1 MPAQHNKR
9 LRTSGNS
16 GNASHGSAARWLHTL
31 VALGMMALVMS
42 PMWAS
47 SQIGRTVKQRPAAT
61 QQTSSTVKR
70 PTNPQPPQAARK
82 GAKGKNVKRITPQ
95 IPNANRNQ
103 TNKVF
108 LENADLLRAD
118 EAISRDYQVL
128 KGNVRFRRGDMYMF
142 CDSAYFYAETS
153 SLDAFGHVRMTQ
165 GDTLWVYSDVLH
177 YYGEQGV
184 AELRSNVRLENRS
197 TTLLTDALDYEIN
210 SNVGYYFDGGTIV
223 DNRNNTELKSQFG
236 RYELDTKQAEF
247 SRNVHLVND
256 QYEMFTD
263 MLEYNTQSHV
273 AHITTKTLIVSDSN
287 TINTTNGWYNTSA
300 DDATLYERS
309 LITAKDG
316 KTLLGDTVYYNR
328 KHNYGE
334 ARGNVVI
341 TDPSNKVIL
350 DGDRGYHDDNVHYSY
365 VTGRARAR
373 EFSQKDTIYL
383 HADTL
388 CTLINYVVND
398 SVNDSVRVLRAFN
411 QVRFFRSDVQ
421 GICDSLQLSEADTII
436 NMYRHAVVWNL
447 ERQIFGDEINIHL
460 NDSAADWAT
469 LPTGGFMAEH
479 LGEIYYDQLSG
490 KKMKAWFENKELR
503 QLDVDGNVQVI
514 MFPEE
519 KDSTYNKMV
528 NAESSHMRLNL
539 KAKQE
544 VDRITLWPEVTGK
557 VTPLY
562 LAKKADMYLPQFKWY
577 DTLRPQSPEDIYDVS
592 EEKRQLIQTI
602 EGGTRRRSGSN
613 ATAPAATVIP
623 QNNNNDNQ
631 GTNPKPDN
639 NSHE

>member
-1 MPAQHNKR
+1 MQHDKWWQMAIGA
-9 LRTSGNS
+9 RTR
-16 GNASHGSAARWLHTL
+16 HVF
-31 VALGMMALVMS
+31 VACCVMALLISPVVWAQNPVRAVKPRFDKPVMKKS
-42 PMWAS
+42 KA
-47 SQIGRTVKQRPAAT
+47 
-61 QQTSSTVKR
+61 
-70 PTNPQPPQAARK
+70 PTNPQPVQAARK
-82 GAKGKNVKRITPQ
+82 GAKGPKVSRITPQ
-95 IPNANRNQ
+95 IPKANRNQ

-108 LENADLLRAD
+108 LENAEVLSAN
-118 EAISRDYQVL
+118 EAISTDYQVL

-165 GDTLWVYSDVLH
+165 ADTLWVYSDVLH
-177 YYGEQGV
+177 YYGDQGV
-184 AELRSNVRLENRS
+184 AELRHNVRLENRS

-223 DNRNNTELKSQFG
+223 DNRNHTELSSQYG

-247 SRNVHLVND
+247 SRNVHLIND
-256 QYEMFTD
+256 RYEMFTD
-263 MLEYNTQSHV
+263 LLDYNTQTHI
-273 AHITTKTLIVSDSN
+273 AHITSETLIVSDSN

-300 DDATLYERS
+300 DDATLYQRS

-328 KHNYGE
+328 KLNYGE

-350 DGDRGYHDDNVHYSY
+350 DGDYGYHDDNAHYSY
-365 VTGRARAR
+365 VTRRARAR

-388 CTLINYVVND
+388 CTLINHVVND

-411 QVRFFRSDVQ
+411 QVRFYRSDIQ

-447 ERQIFGDEINIHL
+447 ERQIFGDEINVHL
-460 NDSAADWAT
+460 NDSTADWAT

-514 MFPEE
+514 MFPQE

-528 NAESSHMRLNL
+528 NAESSYMRLNL
-539 KAKQE
+539 KPKQE
-544 VDRITLWPEVTGK
+544 VDRITMWPEVSGK
-557 VTPLY
+557 VTPLF
-562 LAKKADMYLPQFKWY
+562 LAKKADMYLPQFQWY
-577 DTLRPQSPEDIYDVS
+577 DALRPKTPDDIYDVS
-592 EEKRQLIQTI
+592 DELKQVMRSIQ
-602 EGGTRRRSGSN
+602 GGTRRRSGSG
-613 ATAPAATVIP
+613 ASAPAADSAVSSVE
-623 QNNNNDNQ
+623 
-631 GTNPKPDN
+631 TNLQISD
-639 NSHE
+639 SHE

>member
-1 MPAQHNKR
+1 MSASHDKRPWSVNSR
-9 LRTSGNS
+9 LR
-16 GNASHGSAARWLHTL
+16 HVIAACC
-31 VALGMMALVMS
+31 VMALMMS
-42 PMWAS
+42 PVVLA
-47 SQIGRTVKQRPAAT
+47 QT
-61 QQTSSTVKR
+61 TSSRSIKPRVTQPVKKKPA
-70 PTNPQPPQAARK
+70 PTNPQPAQAARK
-82 GAKGKNVKRITPQ
+82 GAKGSKVSRITPQ
-95 IPNANRNQ
+95 IPKANRNQ

-108 LENADLLRAD
+108 LENADVLSAN
-118 EAISRDYQVL
+118 EAISTDYQVL

-177 YYGEQGV
+177 YYGNQGV
-184 AELRSNVRLENRS
+184 AELRHNVRLENRS

-223 DNRNNTELKSQFG
+223 DNRNNTELSSQYG

-247 SRNVHLVND
+247 SRDVHLVND
-256 QYEMFTD
+256 RYEMFTELLD
-263 MLEYNTQSHV
+263 YNTQSHI
-273 AHITTKTLIVSDSN
+273 AHITSETLIVSDSN

-300 DDATLYERS
+300 DDATLYERA
-309 LITAKDG
+309 LIKAKDG
-316 KTLLGDTVYYNR
+316 KTLQGDTVYYNR
-328 KHNYGE
+328 SHNYGE

-350 DGDRGYHDDNVHYSY
+350 DGDYGYHDDNAHYSY
-365 VTGRARAR
+365 VTRRARAR

-388 CTLINYVVND
+388 CTLINHVVND
-398 SVNDSVRVLRAFN
+398 SVNNSVRVLRAFN
-411 QVRFFRSDVQ
+411 QVRFYRSDVQ

-436 NMYRHAVVWNL
+436 NMYRHAVVWNQ

-490 KKMKAWFENKELR
+490 KKMKAWFEEKELR
-503 QLDVDGNVQVI
+503 RLDVDGNVQVI
-514 MFPEE
+514 MFPQE

-528 NAESSHMRLNL
+528 NAESSYMRLNL
-539 KAKQE
+539 KPKQE
-544 VDRITLWPEVTGK
+544 VDRITMWPEVTGK

-562 LAKKADMYLPQFKWY
+562 LARKADMYLPQFHWY
-577 DTLRPQSPEDIYDVS
+577 DMLRPQTPDDIFDLT
-592 EEKRQLIQTI
+592 EEQRNLWKSV

-613 ATAPAATVIP
+613 AGVVTQPTQDKETTLQPVEMP
-623 QNNNNDNQ
+623 
-631 GTNPKPDN
+631 
-639 NSHE
+639 

>member
-1 MPAQHNKR
+1 MVWAQ
-9 LRTSGNS
+9 
-16 GNASHGSAARWLHTL
+16 
-31 VALGMMALVMS
+31 
-42 PMWAS
+42 
-47 SQIGRTVKQRPAAT
+47 QRPSRFVKPNKTAT
-61 QQTSSTVKR
+61 TGKVKR
-70 PTNPQPPQAARK
+70 PTNPQPVQAARK
-82 GAKGKNVKRITPQ
+82 GAKGPKVSRITPQ
-95 IPNANRNQ
+95 IPKANRNQ

-108 LENADLLRAD
+108 LENADILKAN
-118 EAISRDYQVL
+118 EAISTDYQVL

-142 CDSAYFYAETS
+142 CDSAYFYPETS
-153 SLDAFGHVRMTQ
+153 SLDAFGNVRMTQ

-177 YYGEQGV
+177 YYGDQGV

-197 TTLLTDALDYEIN
+197 TTLVTDALDYEIN

-223 DNRNNTELKSQFG
+223 DNRNNTELSSQYG

-247 SRNVHLVND
+247 SRDVHLIND
-256 QYEMFTD
+256 RYEMFTD
-263 MLEYNTQSHV
+263 LLDYNTQSHI
-273 AHITTKTLIVSDSN
+273 ARITSETYIVSDSN

-300 DDATLYERS
+300 DDATLYQRA

-328 KHNYGE
+328 KRNYGE

-341 TDPSNKVIL
+341 TDPGNKVIL
-350 DGDRGYHDDNVHYSY
+350 DGDYGYHDDNAHYSY
-365 VTGRARAR
+365 VTGKARAR

-388 CTLINYVVND
+388 CTLINYVVRD
-398 SVNDSVRVLRAFN
+398 SLGGDSVRVLRAFN
-411 QVRFFRSDVQ
+411 QVRFYRTDVQ
-421 GICDSLQLSEADTII
+421 GICDSLQLSEQDTII

-479 LGEIYYDQLSG
+479 LGETYYDQLSG
-490 KKMKAWFENKELR
+490 KKMKAWFQDKELR

-528 NAESSHMRLNL
+528 NAESSYLRLNL

-544 VDRITLWPEVTGK
+544 VDRIVMWPEVSGK

-577 DTLRPQSPEDIYDVS
+577 DALRPHSPEDIYDVS
-592 EEKRQLIQTI
+592 DELKQLVNTI
-602 EGGTRRRSGSN
+602 EGGTRRRMGSGAAVETVES
-613 ATAPAATVIP
+613 APATTLQP
-623 QNNNNDNQ
+623 N
-631 GTNPKPDN
+631 
-639 NSHE
+639 E

>member
-1 MPAQHNKR
+1 MSASHDKRPWSVNSR
-9 LRTSGNS
+9 LR
-16 GNASHGSAARWLHTL
+16 HVIAACC
-31 VALGMMALVMS
+31 VMALMMS
-42 PMWAS
+42 PVVLA
-47 SQIGRTVKQRPAAT
+47 QT
-61 QQTSSTVKR
+61 TSSRSIKPRVTQPVKKKPA
-70 PTNPQPPQAARK
+70 PTNPQPAQAARK
-82 GAKGKNVKRITPQ
+82 GAKGPKVSRITPQ
-95 IPNANRNQ
+95 IPKANRNQ

-108 LENADLLRAD
+108 LENADVLSAN
-118 EAISRDYQVL
+118 EAISTDYQVL

-177 YYGEQGV
+177 YYGNQGV
-184 AELRSNVRLENRS
+184 AELRHNVRLENRS

-223 DNRNNTELKSQFG
+223 DNRNNTELSSQYG

-247 SRNVHLVND
+247 SRDVHLVND
-256 QYEMFTD
+256 RYEMFTELLD
-263 MLEYNTQSHV
+263 YNTQSHI
-273 AHITTKTLIVSDSN
+273 AHITSETLIVSDSN

-300 DDATLYERS
+300 DDATLYERA
-309 LITAKDG
+309 LIKAKDG
-316 KTLLGDTVYYNR
+316 KTLQGDTVYYNR
-328 KHNYGE
+328 SHNYGE

-350 DGDRGYHDDNVHYSY
+350 DGDYGYHDDNAHYSY
-365 VTGRARAR
+365 VTRRARAR

-388 CTLINYVVND
+388 CTLINHVVND

-411 QVRFFRSDVQ
+411 QVRFYRSDVQ

-436 NMYRHAVVWNL
+436 NMYRHAVVWNQ

-490 KKMKAWFENKELR
+490 KKMKAWFEEKELR
-503 QLDVDGNVQVI
+503 RLDVDGNVQVI
-514 MFPEE
+514 MFPQE

-528 NAESSHMRLNL
+528 NAESSYMRLNL
-539 KAKQE
+539 KPKQE
-544 VDRITLWPEVTGK
+544 VDRITMWPEVTGK

-562 LAKKADMYLPQFKWY
+562 LARKADMYLPQFHWY
-577 DTLRPQSPEDIYDVS
+577 DMLRPQTPDDIFDLT
-592 EEKRQLIQTI
+592 EEQRSLWKSV

-613 ATAPAATVIP
+613 AGVVSQPTQDKETTP
-623 QNNNNDNQ
+623 Q
-631 GTNPKPDN
+631 PVEMP
-639 NSHE
+639 

>member
-1 MPAQHNKR
+1 MAVY
-9 LRTSGNS
+9 SGKQYRS
-16 GNASHGSAARWLHTL
+16 GASRWRQVI
-31 VALGMMALVMS
+31 VACCVMALMMS
-42 PMWAS
+42 PMLWA
-47 SQIGRTVKQRPAAT
+47 QQPQRSTRVRAAAPR
-61 QQTSSTVKR
+61 SSTIKR
-70 PTNPQPPQAARK
+70 PTNPQPAQAARK
-82 GAKGKNVKRITPQ
+82 GSKGRSVSRITPQ
-95 IPNANRNQ
+95 IPKANRNQ

-108 LENADLLRAD
+108 LENADILKAN
-118 EAISRDYQVL
+118 EYISRDYQVL

-153 SLDAFGHVRMTQ
+153 SLDAFGNVRMTQ

-177 YYGEQGV
+177 YYGDQGV

-223 DNRNNTELKSQFG
+223 DNRNNTELKSQYG

-247 SRNVHLVND
+247 SRDVHLIND
-256 QYEMFTD
+256 RYEMFTD
-263 MLEYNTQSHV
+263 MLDYNTQTHI
-273 AHITTKTLIVSDSN
+273 AHITSETLIVSDSN

-300 DDATLYERS
+300 DDATLYERAV
-309 LITAKDG
+309 ITAKDG

-328 KHNYGE
+328 KRNYGE

-350 DGDRGYHDDNVHYSY
+350 DGDYGYHDDNAHYSY
-365 VTGRARAR
+365 VTRRARAR

-388 CTLINYVVND
+388 CTLINHVVND

-411 QVRFFRSDVQ
+411 QVRFYRNDVQ

-436 NMYRHAVVWNL
+436 NMYNHAVVWNL
-447 ERQIFGDEINIHL
+447 ERQIFGDEINVHL
-460 NDSAADWAT
+460 NDSAADWAM
-469 LPTGGFMAEH
+469 LPLGGFMAEH

-490 KKMKAWFENKELR
+490 KKMKAWFEEKELR
-503 QLDVDGNVQVI
+503 RLDVDGNVQVI
-514 MFPEE
+514 MFPQE

-528 NAESSHMRLNL
+528 SAESSYMRLNL
-539 KAKQE
+539 KPKQE
-544 VDRITLWPEVTGK
+544 VDRITMWPEVSGK

-562 LAKKADMYLPQFKWY
+562 LAKKADLYLPQFQWY
-577 DTLRPQSPEDIYDVS
+577 DALRPKSPDDIYDVS
-592 EEKRQLIQTI
+592 EELKQLMRTIQ
-602 EGGTRRRSGSN
+602 GGTRRRAGAN
-613 ATAPAATVIP
+613 AGLASSSPDQAASETTL
-623 QNNNNDNQ
+623 QNSD
-631 GTNPKPDN
+631 P
-639 NSHE
+639 SHE

>member
-1 MPAQHNKR
+1 MPALPEKRHEAVGNKCRAKGYGR
-9 LRTSGNS
+9 LRHAWIAGC
-16 GNASHGSAARWLHTL
+16 LM
-31 VALGMMALVMS
+31 VMMMS
-42 PMWAS
+42 PVIWAQQPS
-47 SQIGRTVKQRPAAT
+47 RAVKPVVQAK
-61 QQTSSTVKR
+61 SVKR
-70 PTNPQPPQAARK
+70 PTNPQPVQAARK
-82 GAKGKNVKRITPQ
+82 GAKGPKVSRITPQ
-95 IPNANRNQ
+95 IPKANRNQ

-108 LENADLLRAD
+108 LENADYLSAN
-118 EAISRDYQVL
+118 EAISTDYQVL

-142 CDSAYFYAETS
+142 CDSAYFHAETS
-153 SLDAFGHVRMTQ
+153 SLDAFGNVRMTQ

-177 YYGEQGV
+177 YYGDQGV

-197 TTLLTDALDYEIN
+197 TTLVTDALDYEIN

-223 DNRNNTELKSQFG
+223 DNRNNTELSSQYG

-247 SRNVHLVND
+247 SRDVHLIND
-256 QYEMFTD
+256 RYEMFTD
-263 MLEYNTQSHV
+263 LLDYNTQSHI
-273 AHITTKTLIVSDSN
+273 AHITSETLIVSDSN

-300 DDATLYERS
+300 DDATLYQRA
-309 LITAKDG
+309 LISAKDG
-316 KTLLGDTVYYNR
+316 KTLQGDTVYYNR
-328 KHNYGE
+328 KRNYGE

-350 DGDRGYHDDNVHYSY
+350 DGNYGYHDDNAHYSY

-388 CTLINYVVND
+388 CTLINHVVTD
-398 SVNDSVRVLRAFN
+398 SLNDSVRVLRAFN
-411 QVRFFRSDVQ
+411 QVRFYRSDVQ

-447 ERQIFGDEINIHL
+447 ERQIFGDEINVHL

-490 KKMKAWFENKELR
+490 KKMKAWFEDKELR
-503 QLDVDGNVQVI
+503 RLDVDGNVQVI
-514 MFPEE
+514 MFPQE

-528 NAESSHMRLNL
+528 NAESSYLRLNL

-544 VDRITLWPEVTGK
+544 VDRITMWPEVSGK

-562 LAKKADMYLPQFKWY
+562 LARKADLYLPQFKWY
-577 DTLRPQSPEDIYDVS
+577 DLLRPKSPDDIYDVS
-592 EEKRQLIQTI
+592 EELKQLMRTI
-602 EGGTRRRSGSN
+602 EGGTRRRSGS
-613 ATAPAATVIP
+613 AAATTAVYVSDRAP
-623 QNNNNDNQ
+623 EPGGA
-631 GTNPKPDN
+631 GTSDSTTLQTSSDQP
-639 NSHE
+639 

>member
-1 MPAQHNKR
+1 MSASPDKRPWSVNSR
-9 LRTSGNS
+9 LR
-16 GNASHGSAARWLHTL
+16 HVIAACC
-31 VALGMMALVMS
+31 VMALMMS
-42 PMWAS
+42 PVVLA
-47 SQIGRTVKQRPAAT
+47 QT
-61 QQTSSTVKR
+61 TSSRSIKPRVTQPVKKKPA
-70 PTNPQPPQAARK
+70 PTNPQPAQAARK
-82 GAKGKNVKRITPQ
+82 GAKGPTVSRITPQ
-95 IPNANRNQ
+95 IPKANRNQ

-108 LENADLLRAD
+108 LENADVLSAN
-118 EAISRDYQVL
+118 EAISTDYQVL

-177 YYGEQGV
+177 YYGNQGV
-184 AELRSNVRLENRS
+184 AELRHNVRLENRS

-223 DNRNNTELKSQFG
+223 DNRNNTELSSQYG

-247 SRNVHLVND
+247 SRDVHLVND
-256 QYEMFTD
+256 RYEMFTELLD
-263 MLEYNTQSHV
+263 YNTQSHI
-273 AHITTKTLIVSDSN
+273 AHITSETLIVSDSN

-300 DDATLYERS
+300 DDATLYERA
-309 LITAKDG
+309 LIKAKDG
-316 KTLLGDTVYYNR
+316 KTLQGDTVYYNR
-328 KHNYGE
+328 SHNYGE

-350 DGDRGYHDDNVHYSY
+350 DGDYGYHDDNAHYSY
-365 VTGRARAR
+365 VTRRARAR

-388 CTLINYVVND
+388 CTLINHVVND

-411 QVRFFRSDVQ
+411 QVRFYRSDVQ

-436 NMYRHAVVWNL
+436 NMYRHAVVWNQ

-460 NDSAADWAT
+460 NDSVADWAT

-490 KKMKAWFENKELR
+490 KKMKAWFEEKELR
-503 QLDVDGNVQVI
+503 RLDVDGNVQVI
-514 MFPEE
+514 MFPQE

-528 NAESSHMRLNL
+528 NAESSYMRLNL
-539 KAKQE
+539 KPKQE
-544 VDRITLWPEVTGK
+544 VDRITMWPEVSGK

-562 LAKKADMYLPQFKWY
+562 LARKADMYLPQFHWY
-577 DTLRPQSPEDIYDVS
+577 DMLRPQSPDDIFDLT
-592 EEKRQLIQTI
+592 EEQRNLWKSV

-613 ATAPAATVIP
+613 AGVVTLPTQDKETTLQSVEMP
-623 QNNNNDNQ
+623 
-631 GTNPKPDN
+631 
-639 NSHE
+639 

>member
-1 MPAQHNKR
+1 MLGSLDKR
-9 LRTSGNS
+9 NRTND
-16 GNASHGSAARWLHTL
+16 ARWRHIFMVCCLIAFM
-31 VALGMMALVMS
+31 VS
-42 PMWAS
+42 PMVWAQNPSRAVRPS
-47 SQIGRTVKQRPAAT
+47 SFKHSKSAE
-61 QQTSSTVKR
+61 
-70 PTNPQPPQAARK
+70 PTNPQTAQAARK
-82 GAKGKNVKRITPQ
+82 GAKGPKVSRITPQ
-95 IPNANRNQ
+95 IPSANRNQ

-108 LENADLLRAD
+108 LENADVLKAN
-118 EAISRDYQVL
+118 EAISTDYQVL

-142 CDSAYFYAETS
+142 CDSAYFYSETS

-177 YYGEQGV
+177 YYGDQGV

-223 DNRNNTELKSQFG
+223 DNRNNTELTSKYG

-247 SRNVHLVND
+247 SRDVHLIND
-256 QYEMFTD
+256 RYEMFTD
-263 MLEYNTQSHV
+263 LLDYNTMT
-273 AHITTKTLIVSDSN
+273 HIANITSETLIVSDSN

-300 DDATLYERS
+300 DDATLYERA

-316 KTLLGDTVYYNR
+316 KTLEGDTVYYNR
-328 KHNYGE
+328 NRNYGE

-341 TDPSNKVIL
+341 TDPNNKVIL
-350 DGDRGYHDDNVHYSY
+350 DGEYGYHDDNAHYSY
-365 VTGRARAR
+365 VTRHARAR

-388 CTLINYVVND
+388 CTLINHVVND

-411 QVRFFRSDVQ
+411 QVRFYRSDIQ
-421 GICDSLQLSEADTII
+421 GICDSLQVSEADTII

-447 ERQIFGDEINIHL
+447 QRQIFGDEINVHL

-490 KKMKAWFENKELR
+490 KKMKAWFEDKELR
-503 QLDVDGNVQVI
+503 RLDVDGNVQVI
-514 MFPEE
+514 MFPQED
-519 KDSTYNKMV
+519 DSTYNKMV
-528 NAESSHMRLNL
+528 NAESSYLRLNL
-539 KAKQE
+539 KPKQE
-544 VDRITLWPEVTGK
+544 VDRITMWPEVSGK
-557 VTPLY
+557 VTPLF

-577 DTLRPQSPEDIYDVS
+577 DALRPKTPDDIYDVS
-592 EEKRQLIQTI
+592 DELKELVNSI
-602 EGGTRRRSGSN
+602 EGGTRRRGGSRQAGN
-613 ATAPAATVIP
+613 TATQVSETPGSLTSESADEP
-623 QNNNNDNQ
+623 
-631 GTNPKPDN
+631 
-639 NSHE
+639 

>member
-1 MPAQHNKR
+1 MVASPNKWK
-9 LRTSGNS
+9 GIF
-16 GNASHGSAARWLHTL
+16 NARYRH
-31 VALGMMALVMS
+31 ALMACCLMALMMS
-42 PMWAS
+42 PMVWAQTPRS
-47 SQIGRTVKQRPAAT
+47 TKPRTAMQRP
-61 QQTSSTVKR
+61 KR
-70 PTNPQPPQAARK
+70 PQPTNPQPAQAARK
-82 GAKGKNVKRITPQ
+82 GAKGPKVSRITPQ
-95 IPNANRNQ
+95 IPKANRNQ
-103 TNKVF
+103 SNKVF
-108 LENADLLRAD
+108 LENADILSAN
-118 EAISRDYQVL
+118 EAISTDYQVL

-153 SLDAFGHVRMTQ
+153 SLDAFGNVRMTQ

-177 YYGEQGV
+177 YYGDQGV
-184 AELRSNVRLENRS
+184 AELRNNVRLENRS

-223 DNRNNTELKSQFG
+223 DNRNNTELSSQYG

-256 QYEMFTD
+256 RYEMFTD
-263 MLEYNTQSHV
+263 LLDYNTQSHI
-273 AHITTKTLIVSDSN
+273 AHITSETYIVSDSN

-300 DDATLYERS
+300 DDATLYERA

-316 KTLLGDTVYYNR
+316 KTLQGDTVYYNR
-328 KHNYGE
+328 NRNFGE
-334 ARGNVVI
+334 ARGDVVI

-350 DGDRGYHDDNVHYSY
+350 DGDYGYHDDNVHYSY

-388 CTLINYVVND
+388 CTLINYVVKD
-398 SVNDSVRVLRAFN
+398 SLGGDSVRVLRAFN
-411 QVRFFRSDVQ
+411 QVRFYRSDVQ

-436 NMYRHAVVWNL
+436 NMYDHAVVWNL

-503 QLDVDGNVQVI
+503 QLDVDGNVEVI
-514 MFPEE
+514 MFPQED
-519 KDSTYNKMV
+519 DSTYNKMV
-528 NAESSHMRLNL
+528 NAESSYLRLNL
-539 KAKQE
+539 KPKQE
-544 VDRITLWPEVTGK
+544 VDRIAMWPEVTGR

-562 LAKKADMYLPQFKWY
+562 LARKTDLYLPQFQWY
-577 DTLRPQSPEDIYDVS
+577 DALRPKTPDDIYDVS
-592 EEKRQLIQTI
+592 DELKQLTQTI
-602 EGGTRRRSGSN
+602 QGGKRRRSGSN
-613 ATAPAATVIP
+613 AGDASAQSTEATIA
-623 QNNNNDNQ
+623 
-631 GTNPKPDN
+631 TNPQPLEKP
-639 NSHE
+639 

>member
-1 MPAQHNKR
+1 MGFINKHR
-9 LRTSGNS
+9 VSGS
-16 GNASHGSAARWLHTL
+16 RWLHVV
-31 VALGMMALVMS
+31 VACFMMAVLMS
-42 PMWAS
+42 PMVWAGQPS
-47 SQIGRTVKQRPAAT
+47 RLVKPQ
-61 QQTSSTVKR
+61 VKA
-70 PTNPQPPQAARK
+70 PPQPAQAAKK
-82 GAKGKNVKRITPQ
+82 GSKGPKISRITPQ

-108 LENADLLRAD
+108 LENADILKAN
-118 EAISRDYQVL
+118 EAVSRDYQVL

-153 SLDAFGHVRMTQ
+153 SLDAFGNVRMTQ

-177 YYGEQGV
+177 YYGDQGV

-223 DNRNNTELKSQFG
+223 DNRNNTELSSRYG

-247 SRNVHLVND
+247 SRDVHLVND
-256 QYEMFTD
+256 RYEMFTD
-263 MLEYNTQSHV
+263 LLDYNTQSHI
-273 AHITTKTLIVSDSN
+273 AHITSQTLIVSDSN

-328 KHNYGE
+328 KRNYGE
-334 ARGNVVI
+334 ARGDVVI
-341 TDPSNKVIL
+341 TDPGNKVIL
-350 DGDRGYHDDNVHYSY
+350 DGNYGYHDDNAHYSY

-388 CTLINYVVND
+388 CTLINHVVND

-411 QVRFFRSDVQ
+411 QVRFYRNDVQ

-436 NMYRHAVVWNL
+436 NMYNHAVVWNL
-447 ERQIFGDEINIHL
+447 QRQIFGDEINVHL

-490 KKMKAWFENKELR
+490 KKMKAWFEDKELR
-503 QLDVDGNVQVI
+503 RLDVDGNVQVI
-514 MFPEE
+514 MFPQE

-528 NAESSHMRLNL
+528 NAESSYMCLNL
-539 KAKQE
+539 KPKQE
-544 VDRITLWPEVTGK
+544 VDRITMWPEVSGK

-562 LAKKADMYLPQFKWY
+562 LAKKIDLYLPQFQWY
-577 DTLRPQSPEDIYDVS
+577 DALRPKSPDDIYDVS
-592 EEKRQLIQTI
+592 DELKQIVNSIQ
-602 EGGTRRRSGSN
+602 GGTRHRSGSN
-613 ATAPAATVIP
+613 ANAATQVVNELSSSSTL
-623 QNNNNDNQ
+623 QNTVQ
-631 GTNPKPDN
+631 P
-639 NSHE
+639 

>member
-1 MPAQHNKR
+1 MFASHNKR
-9 LRTSGNS
+9 HSTVNSRLR
-16 GNASHGSAARWLHTL
+16 HVI
-31 VALGMMALVMS
+31 VACCLMALMMS
-42 PMWAS
+42 PVVWAQNPVKS
-47 SQIGRTVKQRPAAT
+47 VKTRSVQTVNKHKP
-61 QQTSSTVKR
+61 S
-70 PTNPQPPQAARK
+70 NPQPPQAARK
-82 GAKGKNVKRITPQ
+82 GAKGPKVTRITPQ
-95 IPNANRNQ
+95 IPKANRNQ

-108 LENADLLRAD
+108 LENADLLKAD
-118 EAISRDYQVL
+118 ENISRDYQVL

-177 YYGEQGV
+177 YYGDQGV

-223 DNRNNTELKSQFG
+223 DNRNNTELSSAYG

-247 SRNVHLVND
+247 SRDVHLVND
-256 QYEMFTD
+256 RYEMFTD
-263 MLEYNTQSHV
+263 LLDYNTQSHI
-273 AHITTKTLIVSDSN
+273 AHITSETLIVSDSN

-300 DDATLYERS
+300 DDATLYERA

-328 KHNYGE
+328 SRNYGE

-341 TDPSNKVIL
+341 TDPGNKVIL
-350 DGDRGYHDDNVHYSY
+350 DGNYGYHDDNAHYSF

-388 CTLINYVVND
+388 CTLINHVVTD

-411 QVRFFRSDVQ
+411 QVRFYRNDVQ

-436 NMYRHAVVWNL
+436 NMYNHAVVWNL
-447 ERQIFGDEINIHL
+447 ERQIFGDEINVHL

-490 KKMKAWFENKELR
+490 KKMKAWFEDKELR
-503 QLDVDGNVQVI
+503 RLDVDGNVQVI
-514 MFPEE
+514 MFPQE

-528 NAESSHMRLNL
+528 NAESSFMRLNL

-544 VDRITLWPEVTGK
+544 VDRIIMWPEVSGR

-562 LAKKADMYLPQFKWY
+562 LAKKSDMYLPQFQWY
-577 DTLRPQSPEDIYDVS
+577 DALRPKTPDDIYDVS
-592 EEKRQLIQTI
+592 EELKQVMKSIQ
-602 EGGTRRRSGSN
+602 GGTRRRSGSN
-613 ATAPAATVIP
+613 ANAVVPENTSVSTELS
-623 QNNNNDNQ
+623 
-631 GTNPKPDN
+631 TPKTDDKP
-639 NSHE
+639 

>member
-1 MPAQHNKR
+1 MVASNNK
-9 LRTSGNS
+9 LKGIF
-16 GNASHGSAARWLHTL
+16 NARYRHVM
-31 VALGMMALVMS
+31 VACCMMALLMS
-42 PMWAS
+42 PVVWAQNPARVS
-47 SQIGRTVKQRPAAT
+47 KSRP
-61 QQTSSTVKR
+61 VIRNKR
-70 PTNPQPPQAARK
+70 PLPTNPQPVQAARR
-82 GAKGKNVKRITPQ
+82 GAKGPTVSRITPQ
-95 IPNANRNQ
+95 IPKASRNQ
-103 TNKVF
+103 SNKVF
-108 LENADLLRAD
+108 LENADILCAN
-118 EAISRDYQVL
+118 EAISTDYQVL

-153 SLDAFGHVRMTQ
+153 SLDAFGNVRMTQ

-177 YYGEQGV
+177 YYGDQGV
-184 AELRSNVRLENRS
+184 AELRNNVRLENRS

-210 SNVGYYFDGGTIV
+210 SNVGYYFEGGTIV
-223 DNRNNTELKSQFG
+223 DNRNNTELSSRFG

-247 SRNVHLVND
+247 SRDVHLVND
-256 QYEMFTD
+256 RYEMFTD
-263 MLEYNTQSHV
+263 LLDYNTQTHI
-273 AHITTKTLIVSDSN
+273 AHITSETYIVSDSN

-300 DDATLYERS
+300 DDATLYERA

-316 KTLLGDTVYYNR
+316 KTLQGDTVYYNR
-328 KHNYGE
+328 KRNYGE
-334 ARGNVVI
+334 ARGDVVI

-350 DGDRGYHDDNVHYSY
+350 DGDYGYHDDNVHYSY

-373 EFSQKDTIYL
+373 EFSQQDTIYL

-388 CTLINYVVND
+388 CTLINYVVKD
-398 SVNDSVRVLRAFN
+398 SVGGDSVRVLRAFN
-411 QVRFFRSDVQ
+411 QVRFYRSDVQ

-436 NMYRHAVVWNL
+436 NMYDHAVVWNL

-514 MFPEE
+514 MFPQED
-519 KDSTYNKMV
+519 DSTYNKMV
-528 NAESSHMRLNL
+528 NAESSYLRLNL

-544 VDRITLWPEVTGK
+544 VDCIAMWPEVSGR

-562 LAKKADMYLPQFKWY
+562 LARKTDMYLPQFQWY
-577 DTLRPQSPEDIYDVS
+577 EALRPKSPEDIYDVS
-592 EEKRQLIQTI
+592 DELKQLTQSIQ
-602 EGGTRRRSGSN
+602 GGTRRRSGSN
-613 ATAPAATVIP
+613 ADAAVQPADTTITTTP
-623 QNNNNDNQ
+623 Q
-631 GTNPKPDN
+631 PLEKP
-639 NSHE
+639 

>member
-1 MPAQHNKR
+1 MLDSRDKR
-9 LRTSGNS
+9 HSIVS
-16 GNASHGSAARWLHTL
+16 SRWWHAL
-31 VALGMMALVMS
+31 VACLVMALLMS
-42 PMWAS
+42 PMVWA
-47 SQIGRTVKQRPAAT
+47 QQRPSRFVKPNKTAT
-61 QQTSSTVKR
+61 TGKVKR
-70 PTNPQPPQAARK
+70 PTNPQPVQAARK
-82 GAKGKNVKRITPQ
+82 GAKGPKVSRITPQ
-95 IPNANRNQ
+95 IPKANRNQ

-108 LENADLLRAD
+108 LENADILKAN
-118 EAISRDYQVL
+118 EAISTDYQVL

-142 CDSAYFYAETS
+142 CDSAYFYPETS
-153 SLDAFGHVRMTQ
+153 SLDAFGNVRMTQ

-177 YYGEQGV
+177 YYGDQGV

-197 TTLLTDALDYEIN
+197 TTLVTDALDYEIN

-223 DNRNNTELKSQFG
+223 DNRNNTELSSQYG

-247 SRNVHLVND
+247 SRDVHLIND
-256 QYEMFTD
+256 RYEMFTD
-263 MLEYNTQSHV
+263 LLDYNTQSHI
-273 AHITTKTLIVSDSN
+273 ARITSETYIVSDSN

-300 DDATLYERS
+300 DDATLYQRA

-328 KHNYGE
+328 KRNYGE

-341 TDPSNKVIL
+341 TDPGNKVIL
-350 DGDRGYHDDNVHYSY
+350 DGDYGYHDDNAHYSY
-365 VTGRARAR
+365 VTGKARAR

-388 CTLINYVVND
+388 CTLINYVVRD
-398 SVNDSVRVLRAFN
+398 SLGGDSVRVLRAFN
-411 QVRFFRSDVQ
+411 QVRFYRTDVQ
-421 GICDSLQLSEADTII
+421 GICDSLQLSEQDTII

-479 LGEIYYDQLSG
+479 LGETYYDQLSG
-490 KKMKAWFENKELR
+490 KKMKAWFQDKELR

-528 NAESSHMRLNL
+528 NAESSYLRLNL

-544 VDRITLWPEVTGK
+544 VDRIVMWPEVSGK

-577 DTLRPQSPEDIYDVS
+577 DALRPHSPEDIYDVS
-592 EEKRQLIQTI
+592 DELKQLVNTI
-602 EGGTRRRSGSN
+602 EGGTRRRMGSGAAVETVES
-613 ATAPAATVIP
+613 APATTLQP
-623 QNNNNDNQ
+623 N
-631 GTNPKPDN
+631 
-639 NSHE
+639 E

>member
-1 MPAQHNKR
+1 MPASSNMRQWTVNKR
-9 LRTSGNS
+9 WR
-16 GNASHGSAARWLHTL
+16 HL
-31 VALGMMALVMS
+31 VAVCCLMALMMS
-42 PMWAS
+42 PMVWAQNPS
-47 SQIGRTVKQRPAAT
+47 RPVKSRPT
-61 QQTSSTVKR
+61 QQVNKHK
-70 PTNPQPPQAARK
+70 PTNPQSPQAARK
-82 GAKGKNVKRITPQ
+82 GSKGPTVKRITPQ
-95 IPNANRNQ
+95 IPKANRNQ

-108 LENADLLRAD
+108 LENADILKAN
-118 EAISRDYQVL
+118 EAVSTDYQVL

-177 YYGEQGV
+177 YYGDQGV

-223 DNRNNTELKSQFG
+223 DNRNNTELSSQYG

-247 SRNVHLVND
+247 SRDVHLVND
-256 QYEMFTD
+256 RYEMFTD
-263 MLEYNTQSHV
+263 LLDYNTQSHI
-273 AHITTKTLIVSDSN
+273 ARITSETLIVSDSN
-287 TINTTNGWYNTSA
+287 TINTSNGWYNTSA
-300 DDATLYERS
+300 DDATLYERA

-316 KTLLGDTVYYNR
+316 KTLQGDTVYYNR
-328 KHNYGE
+328 NRNYGE
-334 ARGNVVI
+334 ASGNVII

-350 DGDRGYHDDNVHYSY
+350 DGDYGYHDDNAHYSY
-365 VTGRARAR
+365 VTRRARAR

-388 CTLINYVVND
+388 CTLINHIVND

-411 QVRFFRSDVQ
+411 QVRFYRSDVQ

-490 KKMKAWFENKELR
+490 KKMKAWFEDKELR
-503 QLDVDGNVQVI
+503 RLDVDGNVQVI
-514 MFPEE
+514 MFPQEE
-519 KDSTYNKMV
+519 DSTYNKMV
-528 NAESSHMRLNL
+528 NAESSYLRLNL
-539 KAKQE
+539 KPKQE
-544 VDRITLWPEVTGK
+544 VDRITMWPEVSGK
-557 VTPLY
+557 VSPLY
-562 LAKKADMYLPQFKWY
+562 LTKKADMYLPQFKWY
-577 DTLRPQSPEDIYDVS
+577 DALRPKTPDDIYDVS
-592 EEKRQLIQTI
+592 DELKELMRSI
-602 EGGTRRRSGSN
+602 EGGTRRRSGSGANKPSVPTGN
-613 ATAPAATVIP
+613 ASAITTETPVQP
-623 QNNNNDNQ
+623 
-631 GTNPKPDN
+631 
-639 NSHE
+639 

>member
-1 MPAQHNKR
+1 MVASPNKWK
-9 LRTSGNS
+9 GIF
-16 GNASHGSAARWLHTL
+16 NARYRH
-31 VALGMMALVMS
+31 ALMACCLMALMMS
-42 PMWAS
+42 PMVWAQTPRS
-47 SQIGRTVKQRPAAT
+47 SKPRTAMQRP
-61 QQTSSTVKR
+61 KR
-70 PTNPQPPQAARK
+70 PQPTNPQPAQAARK
-82 GAKGKNVKRITPQ
+82 GAKGPKVSRITPQ
-95 IPNANRNQ
+95 IPKANRNQ
-103 TNKVF
+103 SNKVF
-108 LENADLLRAD
+108 LENADILSAN
-118 EAISRDYQVL
+118 EAISTDYQVL

-153 SLDAFGHVRMTQ
+153 SLDAFGNVRMTQ

-177 YYGEQGV
+177 YYGDQGV
-184 AELRSNVRLENRS
+184 AELRNNVRLENRS

-223 DNRNNTELKSQFG
+223 DNRNNTELSSQYG

-256 QYEMFTD
+256 RYEMFTD
-263 MLEYNTQSHV
+263 LLDYNTQSHI
-273 AHITTKTLIVSDSN
+273 AHITSETYIVSDSN

-300 DDATLYERS
+300 DDATLYERA

-316 KTLLGDTVYYNR
+316 KTLQGDTVYYNR
-328 KHNYGE
+328 NRNFGE
-334 ARGNVVI
+334 ARGDVVI

-350 DGDRGYHDDNVHYSY
+350 DGDYGYHDDNVHYSY

-388 CTLINYVVND
+388 CTLINYVVKD
-398 SVNDSVRVLRAFN
+398 SLGGDSVRVLRAFN
-411 QVRFFRSDVQ
+411 QVRFYRSDVQ

-436 NMYRHAVVWNL
+436 NMYDHAVVWNL

-479 LGEIYYDQLSG
+479 LGEVYYDQLSG

-503 QLDVDGNVQVI
+503 QLDVDGNVEVI
-514 MFPEE
+514 MFPQED
-519 KDSTYNKMV
+519 DSTYNKMV
-528 NAESSHMRLNL
+528 NAESSYLRLNL
-539 KAKQE
+539 KPKQE
-544 VDRITLWPEVTGK
+544 VDRIAMWPEVTGR

-562 LAKKADMYLPQFKWY
+562 LARKTDL
-577 DTLRPQSPEDIYDVS
+577 
-592 EEKRQLIQTI
+592 
-602 EGGTRRRSGSN
+602 
-613 ATAPAATVIP
+613 
-623 QNNNNDNQ
+623 
-631 GTNPKPDN
+631 
-639 NSHE
+639 